1 MTPKTF
7 SSLGEIGR
15 ASRGKGDKGN
25 HEAEENRESMM
36 TWAPSGKEL

>member
-7 SSLGEIGR
+7 ISLGEIGR

-25 HEAEENRESMM
+25 HEAEENQESVM
-36 TWAPSGKEL
+36 TRTPSEEEL